1 MAPVVG
7 VDEAGRGP
15 VLGSMFVAAVHV
27 PGADHLPDGV
37 TDSKAVSA
45 DRRAAFV
52 DEMRAID
59 EISAEVVE
67 VPAAEIDREAGSL
80 NQLTAGAQAEAVGA
94 ILETVNG
101 PAPICLV
108 DACDVDADRFGRWVA
123 AQLPDGITVSAEH
136 GGDETHAIVGA
147 ASLVAKAERE
157 AHVDRLATEY
167 GAIGSGYPSDPTTTA
182 FLEEFVAEHGRLP
195 ECARRSWKTCAELRT
210 PGRQG
215 TLRKQS
221 GSEVSSG

>member
-27 PGADHLPDGV
+27 PEGDHLPDGV

-45 DRRAAFV
+45 DRRGAFV
-52 DEMRAID
+52 EEIRAND
-59 EISAEVVE
+59 EITTHVVE
-67 VPAAEIDREAGSL
+67 VSAAEIDREAGSL
-80 NQLTAGAQAEAVGA
+80 NQLTARAQAAA
-94 ILETVNG
+94 IEVVLGTANG
-101 PAPICLV
+101 QAPICLV

-123 AQLPDGITVSAEH
+123 AQLPDGVTVRAEH
-136 GGDETHAIVGA
+136 GGDEVHRIVGA

-167 GAIGSGYPSDPTTTA
+167 GPIGSGYPSDPTTTA
-182 FLEEFVAEHGRLP
+182 FLEEYVAEHGRIP
-195 ECARRSWKTCAELRT
+195 DCARRSWKTCAKLRT

-215 TLRKQS
+215 TLREQS
-221 GSEVSSG
+221 DS